1 MAETL
6 RPQLPAGARIA
17 VGVVV
22 VLLCLGLI
30 AIGLTPSMSATPGMG
45 IVGVPAG
52 LVFACGGVLVL
63 LPERLARP
71 LFAAGAAAAADRR
84 ADDHGA
90 RRNVRLGGLRPGRA
104 PLHRLLRRGR
114 RGAELDG
121 RRN

>member
-17 VGVVV
+17 VGMV
-22 VLLCLGLI
+22 VLLLGLGLI

-63 LPERLARP
+63 LPERLGQLRLAGRPARVTGAP
-71 LFAAGAAAAADRR
+71 RREWASSACPPGWCSRAAACSCSCPSGWRSCGCR
-84 ADDHGA
+84 SP
-90 RRNVRLGGLRPGRA
+90 R
-104 PLHRLLRRGR
+104 
-114 RGAELDG
+114 
-121 RRN
+121 